1 VGCPGRLIPNHL
13 ADRLGILNVFVP
25 VTAVAGACVLAWMA
39 VDSVP
44 GLYVWCVFYGLF
56 AGGIQSL
63 FPAGLSSLTSDPQKA
78 GSRMGMGFTIV
89 GFATLAGPPIAG
101 AIISAQ
107 GGSYHGAQGFAGATL
122 LLATALLAAAR
133 YVKAKRIMR
142 ERERVGS
149 LWMMKV

>member
-1 VGCPGRLIPNHL
+1 
-13 ADRLGILNVFVP
+13 
-25 VTAVAGACVLAWMA
+25 MA

-142 ERERVGS
+142 ERERAGS